1 MKSSYLGR
9 QNSRVPI
16 KKCETE
22 ISKKKV
28 SASPSIT
35 CTQFSSTLTWA
46 STVYKVQGLSLEQGV
61 TDFDLPKQKI
71 IWTRSNVYCAQ

>member
-28 SASPSIT
+28 SASPSMT
-35 CTQFSSTLTWA
+35 CTQFSLTLRWA
-46 STVYKVQGLSLEQGV
+46 STVYKVQGLSL
-61 TDFDLPKQKI
+61 
-71 IWTRSNVYCAQ
+71 